1 MFVLQ
6 RKLRSKKTIHSLVE
20 SYYKS
25 YHGMSSMVKIID
37 VLVQNTVIIKMWLNK
52 NAAQRSIVILYL
64 TLQ

>member
-1 MFVLQ
+1 
-6 RKLRSKKTIHSLVE
+6 
-20 SYYKS
+20 
-25 YHGMSSMVKIID
+25 MSSMVKIID